1 MEADVKPHPPVKSRY
16 LKTSMDI
23 AEVPKMHF
31 SKVHKGLTLKGKIH
45 PRKSQVSQSFDFSS

>member
-45 PRKSQVSQSFDFSS
+45 PRKSQVS